1 MMNYDTLEVSIS
13 GGVAHI
19 WMNRPDR
26 HNSFDETLIYELMEV
41 FLSLDSD
48 PEVRVVV
55 LGGRGKSFSAGA
67 DLNWMKR
74 AADYTIE
81 ENLRDARVL
90 SKMLATINR
99 LSKPTVARVHGAAL
113 GGGAGLTAACDIAI
127 ASVDAYF
134 ATTEVRF
141 GIIPGAISPYILA
154 AIGPRAASRYFLSSE
169 RFTAGEAHKIGLVHE
184 VCVTENLDIRIDE
197 ISKSLLAG
205 GPAAQSLAK
214 QLIRDV
220 AYRHISSELIELA
233 ATRIASA
240 RATPEAREGISAFL
254 EKRSP
259 AWMASCN

>member
-1 MMNYDTLEVSIS
+1 MNYDTLEVSIS

-141 GIIPGAISPYILA
+141 GIILGAFSPYILVVV
-154 AIGPRAASRYFLSSE
+154 GRLEGVLNLLSE
-169 RFTAGEAHKIGLVHE
+169 
-184 VCVTENLDIRIDE
+184 
-197 ISKSLLAG
+197 
-205 GPAAQSLAK
+205 
-214 QLIRDV
+214 
-220 AYRHISSELIELA
+220 
-233 ATRIASA
+233 
-240 RATPEAREGISAFL
+240 
-254 EKRSP
+254 
-259 AWMASCN
+259 